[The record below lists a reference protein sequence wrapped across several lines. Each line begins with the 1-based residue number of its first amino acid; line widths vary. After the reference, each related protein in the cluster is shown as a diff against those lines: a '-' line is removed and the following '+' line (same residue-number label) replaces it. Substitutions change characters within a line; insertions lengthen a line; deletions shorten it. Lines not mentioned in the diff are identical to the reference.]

1 MKLKLLLTSLILIIA
16 IGANAQFFKK
26 SPLPPKTY
34 ALVEGVTTAPTVQN
48 FIKPIVGV
56 SASVSNG
63 TSLDGGFGVSFQ
75 HSTADQSTN
84 SWVINYSISAIAFLG
99 TTGNKLTGTGG
110 LIFGI
115 PGTGGLIQMG
125 GGYDF
130 TQKQVVLLTGVAIS
144 IF

>member
-1 MKLKLLLTSLILIIA
+1 MKLILLLSILFISL
-16 IGANAQFFKK
+16 GANAQFFKK
-26 SPLPPKTY
+26 SPIPAKTY
-34 ALVEGVTTAPTVQN
+34 ALIEGATSSPTVQN

-63 TSLDGGFGVSFQ
+63 TALNGGIGVSFQ

-84 SWVINYSISAIAFLG
+84 SWVINYSISAIGFLG
-99 TTGNKLTGTGG
+99 TTGNKLTGTAG

-115 PGTGGLIQMG
+115 PGTGGLIQIG
-125 GGYDF
+125 PGYDF